1 MIVQNTKKQPK
12 PAKGTSVKTSPA
24 SKSAAPEIYA
34 SHGTIEERAFQM
46 FEDRGSNHGNDLQD
60 WLLAENQL
68 TDPQIPAR

>member
-1 MIVQNTKKQPK
+1 MGAFEISRKRSSSTPN
-12 PAKGTSVKTSPA
+12 VKTSPA

-34 SHGTIEERAFQM
+34 SHGKIEERAFQM

>member
-1 MIVQNTKKQPK
+1 
-12 PAKGTSVKTSPA
+12 
-24 SKSAAPEIYA
+24 
-34 SHGTIEERAFQM
+34 M